1 VPELAVAGSEFKWPM
16 EGTMHEAIE
25 HAHVE
30 ASKRTFLYVWGWLVL
45 LTAAEL
51 VLAYRRLE
59 IKLMLTLLMGLSI
72 VKASLIISYFMH
84 LKYEKRSLILL
95 LMPALVFVIAMMF
108 VIFPDSF
115 RLYHQAAP

>member
-1 VPELAVAGSEFKWPM
+1 
-16 EGTMHEAIE
+16 MHEAIE

-30 ASKRTFLYVWGWLVL
+30 ASKGTFLYVWGWLVI
-45 LTAAEL
+45 LTVAEL

-59 IKLMLTLLMGLSI
+59 IRLMLTLLMALSI

-84 LKYEKRSLILL
+84 LKYEKRSLMLL

-108 VIFPDSF
+108 VIFPDSL
-115 RLYHQAAP
+115 RIYHQAVR